1 MKIINSIAAI
11 IAGALAAHG
20 GSLPMGYTALDY
32 IESTAKQYIDTGV
45 NAATG
50 LKVTADF
57 AWGDKV
63 NSNDDWGL
71 VGAKNK
77 DSGDAG
83 IRILMVHIYN
93 QKPYIGYGKGT
104 RGNPSSSSEFAR
116 NERCKIVADFSDF
129 SKLQVYQN
137 GNKTL
142 SVSDQAKYAANGSVD
157 LKLNLYL
164 FSYNQAGSATGMAKA
179 KLYALKIERKNDV
192 GGFDLLRDYLPAIN
206 PYGVVGLYDAVTR
219 RFFASATSTPFVAS
233 KLPDSAKW
241 PLHRL
246 PSTKPYGQGAYIDT
260 GVIAKDGTRMVA
272 EMAWELEDNGNGEL
286 VFCGASTDASNGRFW
301 LYGRTASTQRMGYL
315 NRGKT
320 IDGSKYPITTWKKYQ
335 VTTELD
341 NALQSISCKVWDES
355 AGVWKDNGNASE
367 SGYGPFSSE
376 LTLYLFADNCNGTA
390 QSFCQSRCFYVKIYQ
405 KDSDEVYRL
414 VRYFVPVITPGNTAA
429 FFDLVEEKYY
439 YNQGTQGFEKGSAV
453 NYLPFET
460 GASFSVK

>member
-1 MKIINSIAAI
+1 MRIIKAI
-11 IAGALAAHG
+11 ILTLACVLAAHG

-32 IESTAKQYIDTGV
+32 IEATAKQYIDTGV

-63 NSNDDWGL
+63 GNNDDWGL
-71 VGAKNK
+71 VGAK
-77 DSGDAG
+77 DSGSGDNG
-83 IRILMVHIYN
+83 TRMLMVHIFN
-93 QKPYIGYGKGT
+93 QKPYIGYGKGK
-104 RGNPSSSSEFAR
+104 RGNPSNPSEFTR
-116 NERCKIVADFSDF
+116 NERCEIVADFSD
-129 SKLQVYQN
+129 SSALQVYQN
-137 GNKTL
+137 GKETL
-142 SVSDQAKYAANGSVD
+142 SVSDQTKYAANGIVN

-192 GGFDLLRDYLPAIN
+192 GGFDLLRDYLPAMN
-206 PYGVVGLYDAVTR
+206 PSGVVGLYDTVSGQ
-219 RFFASATSTPFVAS
+219 FFASASSTPFVAS

-241 PLHRL
+241 PPYRL
-246 PSTKPYGQGAYIDT
+246 PSTRPYGSGAYIDT
-260 GVIAKDGTRMVA
+260 GVVAKDGTKMVA
-272 EMAWELEDNGNGEL
+272 EMAWEVNDDGTP

-301 LYGRTASTQRMGYL
+301 LYGRTSSVQRMGYL
-315 NRGKT
+315 SRGKT
-320 IDGSKYPITTWKKYQ
+320 IDGSKHPITTWKKYQ

-341 NALQSISCKVWDES
+341 CDLQSISCMVWDDS
-355 AGVWKDNGNASE
+355 DGKWKSNGSASE
-367 SGYGPFSSE
+367 SGYGPFASD

-390 QSFCQSRCFYVKIYQ
+390 QSFSQDRCYYVKIYQ
-405 KDSDEVYRL
+405 KDSDGVYRL

-439 YNQGTQGFEKGSAV
+439 YNQGTQGFEMGKEV